1 MLLSRPRSALSRSWP
16 REPYV
21 LLARLAGPLQS
32 WGVNSRFDQRDT
44 NLRPTK
50 SGFIGLLAAAAGY
63 RREEPLTPLDEL
75 RFAVRAD
82 RPGTPVDDYHTV
94 GGGRYPLRPR
104 DLITDH
110 RLGQKAAPI
119 HEAIVG
125 ETFGVHPVPSAA
137 GWYGA
142 PKGIAPDSR
151 SGQLLSR
158 TGRRH
163 PMITRRSYLADA
175 QFVAAVEHE
184 DKHLLDEL
192 AIALEQPRRLLWL
205 GRKSCPPPV
214 RSPGAFTPDALR
226 TFWLSRDRSPM
237 PPPTNRGRGWRCP
250 LERVAPP
257 RSLTSL
263 SASIRQTAA
272 THPAG
277 SSEYVSSRASPSDG
291 STCCDNRRH
300 LDRSLCGL
308 PQCHSP

>member
-1 MLLSRPRSALSRSWP
+1 MS
-16 REPYV
+16 PYV

-205 GRKSCPPPV
+205 GRKSCPPAGEISGGVHSGCIEDVLALTRPLPHATSDQPWTWLEVPAGTSGSSPITDQPV
-214 RSPGAFTPDALR
+214 SFHPA
-226 TFWLSRDRSPM
+226 DRSYAPRWEQRVRIE
-237 PPPTNRGRGWRCP
+237 PGQSIGW
-250 LERVAPP
+250 E
-257 RSLTSL
+257 
-263 SASIRQTAA
+263 
-272 THPAG
+272 
-277 SSEYVSSRASPSDG
+277 
-291 STCCDNRRH
+291 H
-300 LDRSLCGL
+300 LL
-308 PQCHSP
+308 